1 MLGFILGMIVGG
13 FFGVVIMALIIV
25 GKQSDEA
32 IDRAINISKKLCIVK
47 GVEGAEDRYFV
58 YDKEGEYI
66 CQITDVNYENLEKTY
81 KRIYGDV
88 E

>member
-13 FFGVVIMALIIV
+13 FFGVIIMALIVV
-25 GKQSDEA
+25 GNQADSSINTA
-32 IDRAINISKKLCIVK
+32 IDISKELCIIK
-47 GVEGAEDRYFV
+47 GTKEDEGRYFV